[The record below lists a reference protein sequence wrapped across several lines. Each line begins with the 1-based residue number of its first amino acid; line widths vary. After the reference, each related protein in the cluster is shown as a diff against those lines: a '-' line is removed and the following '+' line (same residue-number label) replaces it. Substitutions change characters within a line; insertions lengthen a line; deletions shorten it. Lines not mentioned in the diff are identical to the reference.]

1 MATRSTK
8 RRQDELRSLPP
19 GVALMEWSRER
30 QEWQNPR
37 IRTLLG
43 CINLIGGVLES
54 NYAILHCSPDRLR
67 DIWRRV
73 CSVSRSIKDT
83 LRPLLAEESVIPAI
97 EEERSAASAGLD
109 MLCWNVLDNLDE
121 SLIPGEPDELL
132 EVRKQLCVAIGQ
144 INGYLQDT
152 FGRVMA
158 ADPRSQHDSDY
169 YLSHRFPRDIE
180 EAEWLYTTVTGL
192 HQFLEDVIKPLCN
205 TELPRFVTLLST
217 RTEPGAIDSWSGVLL
232 HLDRIMEG
240 LVAKLK
246 EILALRGIRFAEMEA
261 LDRYTLEIPRTMAVL
276 TALHE
281 LLLETDANTTGRVRR
296 AVLVRIIG
304 IVQELD
310 AVLLDLSSF
319 VPLWLA
325 SIEERRALLLKPA
338 EV

>member
-1 MATRSTK
+1 
-8 RRQDELRSLPP
+8 
-19 GVALMEWSRER
+19 MEWSRER

-67 DIWRRV
+67 DIWKRV
-73 CSVSRSIKDT
+73 CRVSSSMKET

-97 EEERSAASAGLD
+97 EEQRTIASAGLD
-109 MLCWNVLDNLDE
+109 MLCWNVLEGLDD
-121 SLIPGEPDELL
+121 SLVPGEPHELL

-152 FGRVMA
+152 FGRLMA

-169 YLSHRFPRDIE
+169 YLSNRFPRDIE
-180 EAEWLYTTVTGL
+180 EAEWLYSTVTGL
-192 HQFLEDVIKPLCN
+192 QQFIVDVIKPLCN

-217 RTEPGAIDSWSGVLL
+217 RTEPGAIDSWSELL
-232 HLDRIMEG
+232 RHLGTIMEG

-261 LDRYTLEIPRTMAVL
+261 LDRYTEEIPRTMAVL
-276 TALHE
+276 RALHD
-281 LLLETDANTTGRVRR
+281 LLIETDANTTGRVRR
-296 AVLVRIIG
+296 AVLRRIIAL
-304 IVQELD
+304 IQELD
-310 AVLLDLSSF
+310 SVLLDLSSF

-325 SIEERRALLLKPA
+325 SIEERRALLLKP
-338 EV
+338 V